1 MAQQQRLIQVPLIGA
16 LILGVLIGVYLFAWK
31 WFAKSEHEPE
41 VVKHKMDTSSEDVLK
56 YWTAEKMRKAK
67 PAPMPHV
74 DNEPDQ
80 GKHDAPRA
88 PHPPKV

>member
-1 MAQQQRLIQVPLIGA
+1 MVQQQRLTQVPLIGTF
-16 LILGVLIGVYLFAWK
+16 ILCFLVGVYLFAWK
-31 WFAKSEHEPE
+31 WFAKPEHEPK
-41 VVKHKMDTSSEDVLK
+41 VVKHKVGTSSEDTLK

-74 DNEPDQ
+74 DSEPDQ

-88 PHPPKV
+88 PHPPKA